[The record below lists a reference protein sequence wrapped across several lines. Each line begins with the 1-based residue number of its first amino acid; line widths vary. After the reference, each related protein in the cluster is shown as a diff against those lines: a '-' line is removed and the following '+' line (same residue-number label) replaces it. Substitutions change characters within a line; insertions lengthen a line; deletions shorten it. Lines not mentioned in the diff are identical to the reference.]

1 MGTESELLKSMSNE
15 ELENSIKQKI
25 ESFHG
30 FLTREVAIKLIA
42 QEKGIIK
49 EKETKYKLSEIP
61 KDAKKV
67 NLTAFVKK
75 VWPVASYASSKRSRV
90 IELKD
95 ETGHMPL
102 VVWNDDVELTKGLYT
117 RDEIDISGAYEKGG
131 ELHLGYSGSIEII
144 KRAEFPAFDMLMDN
158 SIVHIRGTITIV
170 EGIDDFVSGTKTRR
184 AFSFFLTDGKMERRC
199 IIWSDSD
206 RYSKLETGDE
216 LVIEDALVNNGDI
229 EVNTTA
235 RILIRKTK
243 NMLIGEITKLECNGE
258 ILDLIIDEKEIKLD
272 RKNALRFLN
281 VDVAED
287 ISLSTITRLKKE
299 KAVAA
304 PNISVWILTTSKI
317 YLNTKT
323 SKIVAVS
330 VKNSRTAEFFI
341 PNVFFMTINSLSKKT
356 TNLFT
361 KLFFSKVFLRTAI
374 DLKNK

>member
-299 KAVAA
+299 KLLNNKIALKIEEKNGQIIIRSRMAVC
-304 PNISVWILTTSKI
+304 S
-317 YLNTKT
+317 
-323 SKIVAVS
+323 
-330 VKNSRTAEFFI
+330 
-341 PNVFFMTINSLSKKT
+341 
-356 TNLFT
+356 
-361 KLFFSKVFLRTAI
+361 
-374 DLKNK
+374 